1 MKSLFDTFTFAI
13 HSDLIEDAHIYQQSI
28 LDLILAAVLN
38 PSFLSSK
45 NKPRLNNKDLVR
57 LARHRLSDDL
67 LIRVI
72 AVYDNDFELSSNSLL
87 KFRKSGLGEKV
98 IEALL
103 CKMSAAPVFGAVQD
117 LGRLT
122 SFDEMI
128 GFHHG
133 FRLSR

>member
-38 PSFLSSK
+38 PSFLSSEV
-45 NKPRLNNKDLVR
+45 NKPRLNNKDLVK

-72 AVYDNDFELSSNSLL
+72 EGYDNDFELSTTSLL
-87 KFRKSGLGEKV
+87 TFRKSGLGERV

-103 CKMSAAPVFGAVQD
+103 CKMSAAPVSGAVQD
-117 LGRLT
+117 
-122 SFDEMI
+122 
-128 GFHHG
+128 
-133 FRLSR
+133 

>member
-1 MKSLFDTFTFAI
+1 MKSFFDTNTFVR

-45 NKPRLNNKDLVR
+45 LNKPRLNNKDLVR

-72 AVYDNDFELSSNSLL
+72 EVYDNDFELSNNSLL

-103 CKMSAAPVFGAVQD
+103 CKMSAAPVSGAVQD
-117 LGRLT
+117 
-122 SFDEMI
+122 
-128 GFHHG
+128 
-133 FRLSR
+133 

>member
-1 MKSLFDTFTFAI
+1 MKSLFDTNTFAR

-117 LGRLT
+117 
-122 SFDEMI
+122 
-128 GFHHG
+128 
-133 FRLSR
+133 

>member
-1 MKSLFDTFTFAI
+1 MKSFFDTFTFAR

-38 PSFLSSK
+38 PSFLSSEL
-45 NKPRLNNKDLVR
+45 NKPRLNNKDLLK

-72 AVYDNDFELSSNSLL
+72 EVYDNDFELSTNTLL
-87 KFRKSGLGEKV
+87 TFRKGGLGERV

-103 CKMSAAPVFGAVQD
+103 CKMSADPVSGAGQ
-117 LGRLT
+117 
-122 SFDEMI
+122 E
-128 GFHHG
+128 
-133 FRLSR
+133 